1 MVNPIEELLKSVNA
15 WQTGH
20 FLLSSGLHSDQYMQC
35 QKILQYPLH
44 GMTLAKALS
53 EKIGAGNHQIQA
65 VVGPALGA
73 VHMEVFMALALN
85 QQAGITSSATD
96 KQIRAIFAERDAQTN
111 EFAIRRGVEIT
122 PGERILVVE
131 DVTTTGGSARKVI
144 ELLRELGAAPVAVAA
159 IIDRSGGK
167 ATFDLPFY
175 NLFSLELNTY
185 EAAACPMCKAGTS
198 AIKPG
203 SNRK

>member
-1 MVNPIEELLKSVNA
+1 MNPIEELLKSVNA

-53 EKIGAGNHQIQA
+53 EKIASGNHQIQS

-85 QQAGITSSATD
+85 QQAGITSSTTD
-96 KQIRAIFAERDAQTN
+96 KQVRAIFAERDAQTN
-111 EFAIRRGVEIT
+111 EFAIRRGVEIE

-144 ELLRELGAAPVAVAA
+144 ELLRALGAAPVAVAA

-185 EAAACPMCKAGTS
+185 EAAACPMCKAGTT

>member
-1 MVNPIEELLKSVNA
+1 MNPIEELLKSVNA

-53 EKIGAGNHQIQA
+53 EKIVGGDHKIQS

-85 QQAGITSSATD
+85 QQSGITSSTTD

-111 EFAIRRGVEIT
+111 EFAIRRGVEIE

-144 ELLRELGAAPVAVAA
+144 ELLRGLGAAPVAVAA

-185 EAAACPMCKAGTS
+185 EAEACPMCKAGTK

>member
-1 MVNPIEELLKSVNA
+1 MPKNSPV
-15 WQTGH
+15 
-20 FLLSSGLHSDQYMQC
+20 
-35 QKILQYPLH
+35 
-44 GMTLAKALS
+44 
-53 EKIGAGNHQIQA
+53 
-65 VVGPALGA
+65 PAPWYDPGQSTIRK
-73 VHMEVFMALALN
+73 N
-85 QQAGITSSATD
+85 WRRQ
-96 KQIRAIFAERDAQTN
+96 QIRAIFAERDAQTN

-144 ELLRELGAAPVAVAA
+144 DLLRELGAAPVAVAA
-159 IIDRSGGK
+159 IIDRSDGK

-185 EAAACPMCKAGTS
+185 EAAACPMCKAGNS
-198 AIKPG
+198 AIKRG